1 MFGSVMLDVAI
12 GLILVYLILSLACT
26 ALRELF
32 EAFLKNRAGFLHQ
45 GIVELLHDPALTKDL
60 YEHPLINSL
69 YHSPYVTAKEKG
81 DLPSYIPSRSF
92 ALAVLDMAAR
102 GRDTAS
108 ASAAGIGAPVM
119 SIATIRQNISL
130 LGNSKVQRV
139 ILSAIDTSEG
149 ELSKVQE
156 AIETWF
162 NSSMDRVSGWYKRR
176 SQLILIVLGVLIA
189 GIVNVDTMRLAL
201 SFYKDPSQRQAA
213 VAMAGSFIKEPPP
226 GAQPA
231 PANATGTSAPTATA
245 ADVAGLWTKLDSLSL
260 PIGWPD
266 PGFGLMRVFGWLLTA
281 LAVSL
286 GAPFWFDLLSKFMT
300 VRSTLKPAANTA
312 TGDQSSGNDSS
323 VTIVTPAAPPVR
335 VVSPT
340 GASSPSSV
348 ATSGPTGPGGDYQPQ
363 EWASGHGQEG
373 AI

>member
-32 EAFLKNRAGFLHQ
+32 EMFLKNRAGFLHQ
-45 GIVELLHDPALTKDL
+45 GILELLHDPTLTKDL

-69 YHSPYVTAKEKG
+69 YHSPYTDAKKHG
-81 DLPSYIPSRSF
+81 DLPSYIPARSF

-102 GRDTAS
+102 GRDTTS
-108 ASAAGIGAPVM
+108 ADAAGSNATVM
-119 SIATIRQNISL
+119 SIATIRQNIAL

-139 ILSAIDTSEG
+139 ILAAIDTSEG
-149 ELSKVQE
+149 ELSKVQA

-176 SQLILIVLGVLIA
+176 SQIILILVGVA
-189 GIVNVDTMRLAL
+189 MAAIVNVDTMRLAV

-213 VAMAGSFIKEPPP
+213 VAMAGSFVKEPPP
-226 GAQPA
+226 GTVQATPGSPA
-231 PANATGTSAPTATA
+231 PTTTA
-245 ADVAGLWTKLDSLSL
+245 ADAGALFAKLNSLSL

-266 PGFGLMRVFGWLLTA
+266 PDLGWMRVFGWLLTA

-300 VRSTLKPAANTA
+300 VRSTLKPK
-312 TGDQSSGNDSS
+312 
-323 VTIVTPAAPPVR
+323 PAPP
-335 VVSPT
+335 S
-340 GASSPSSV
+340 
-348 ATSGPTGPGGDYQPQ
+348 
-363 EWASGHGQEG
+363 E
-373 AI
+373 

>member
-1 MFGSVMLDVAI
+1 MCIRDR
-12 GLILVYLILSLACT
+12 ACT

-32 EAFLKNRAGFLHQ
+32 EVFLKNRSGFLHQ

-69 YHSPYVTAKEKG
+69 YHSPYVTAKERK

-102 GRDTAS
+102 GRDSAS
-108 ASAAGIGAPVM
+108 AAAAGIGAPVM

-149 ELSKVQE
+149 DLNRVQE

-176 SQLILIVLGVLIA
+176 SQLILIVLGIA
-189 GIVNVDTMRLAL
+189 MAAVVNVDTMRLAV

-231 PANATGTSAPTATA
+231 PANPANAPATTATA
-245 ADVAGLWTKLDSLSL
+245 TPADVAALWTRLDSLSL

-266 PGFGLMRVFGWLLTA
+266 PGLGLMRIFGWLLTG

-300 VRSTLKPAANTA
+300 VRSTLKPKTKQASDA
-312 TGDQSSGNDSS
+312 SSGNDSS
-323 VTIVTPAAPPVR
+323 VTIVNPSPPAAVAAFPAGVATPATT
-335 VVSPT
+335 VVGSQ
-340 GASSPSSV
+340 
-348 ATSGPTGPGGDYQPQ
+348 TGPGNDYQEH
-363 EWASGHGQEG
+363 EWASGHGKEG
-373 AI
+373 VI

>member
-32 EAFLKNRAGFLHQ
+32 EVFLKNRAGFLHQ
-45 GIVELLHDPALTKDL
+45 GITELLHDPALTKDL

-69 YHSPYVTAKEKG
+69 YHSPYEAAKKAR

-102 GRDTAS
+102 GRDSSS
-108 ASAAGIGAPVM
+108 ASAAGLGAPVM

-130 LGNSKVQRV
+130 IGNSKVQRV

-149 ELSKVQE
+149 ELENVQL

-176 SQLILIVLGVLIA
+176 SQLILIVLGIAIA

-201 SFYKDPSQRQAA
+201 SFYADPSQRQAA
-213 VAMAGSFIKEPPP
+213 VAMAGSVLKEPPAGVTQPVP
-226 GAQPA
+226 GAPA
-231 PANATGTSAPTATA
+231 VATNPAE
-245 ADVAGLWTKLDSLSL
+245 VASLWTHLDSLSL

-266 PGFGLMRVFGWLLTA
+266 PGFGLMRLFGWLLTG

-286 GAPFWFDLLSKFMT
+286 GAPFWFDLLGKVMT
-300 VRSTLKPAANTA
+300 VRSTLKPKSTSSSDAPPKS
-312 TGDQSSGNDSS
+312 GDSN
-323 VTIVTPAAPPVR
+323 VTIVSPAAAPAAVAIPVGAVTPA
-335 VVSPT
+335 
-340 GASSPSSV
+340 SV
-348 ATSGPTGPGGDYQPQ
+348 ASLGAPGPGADYEAH
-363 EWASGHGQEG
+363 EWSSGHAQEG
-373 AI
+373 VI

>member
-26 ALRELF
+26 ALREAF
-32 EAFLKNRAGFLHQ
+32 EMLLKNRAGFLHQ

-69 YHSPYVTAKEKG
+69 YHSPYADAKKHGE
-81 DLPSYIPSRSF
+81 LPSYIPSRSF

-102 GRDTAS
+102 GRDTTS
-108 ASAAGIGAPVM
+108 ADAAGVGAPVM

-139 ILSAIDTSEG
+139 ILAAIDTSDG
-149 ELSKVQE
+149 ELSKVQA

-176 SQLILIVLGVLIA
+176 SQVILIILGVAMA
-189 GIVNVDTMRLAL
+189 GVVNVDTMRLAV

-213 VAMAGSFIKEPPP
+213 VAMAGSFAK
-226 GAQPA
+226 GQPTGTTQGA
-231 PANATGTSAPTATA
+231 PAQTATA
-245 ADVAGLWTKLDSLSL
+245 ADVGALFTKLDSLSL

-266 PGFGLMRVFGWLLTA
+266 PGLGLMRIFGWLLTA

-300 VRSTLKPAANTA
+300 VRSTLKPK
-312 TGDQSSGNDSS
+312 
-323 VTIVTPAAPPVR
+323 
-335 VVSPT
+335 
-340 GASSPSSV
+340 
-348 ATSGPTGPGGDYQPQ
+348 ATSGSD
-363 EWASGHGQEG
+363 ESS
-373 AI
+373 